1 MKRLVVMWAFVSLI
15 SRIAGTANMAEVT
28 TLAGRSV
35 ASDASTNDGSGTQA
49 RLYPNSLHTQQ
60 PAGGAEVVLFT
71 DRIDS
76 MVRRVDSTSGEVST
90 LGPALPA
97 SAGSQSAPTNIKID
111 AAGHTAFIVD
121 GGLHSIS
128 RMDLAAGSPYQAQ
141 KWVGAYSSTVGEDD
155 GLGTN
160 AGFNKI
166 LALDFSPDGSRL
178 IVLERKYPY
187 ATPED
192 GVWAKLRAVNV
203 TDGAVS
209 TIGVVKGVEG
219 FLRLPLQSPVG
230 MAVAPDGNSV
240 FITEGQGHRIVQA
253 NISESRKPL
262 QSICWTG
269 CRYQSTEDSFC
280 AAGCFITAT
289 LLAGSTTG
297 SSGHADGSGTSA
309 LFNLPVSLD
318 VSPDRLSLL
327 VGEGTMIRAV
337 TIASGTVST
346 LAGQS
351 SSGYTDG
358 AANMSAFDRVL
369 SAVFATRATKMYIA
383 EHAGRI
389 RVLDLLPPMPCP
401 AGLTGPGDGRC
412 TQCVAGTFK
421 AVTGSTPC
429 QPCQPGAYSATN
441 ASASCTLCVAGK
453 FSTGWGST
461 GCNMCPALTD
471 APAGS
476 ETLTKCT
483 CVAGYTGPDGGP
495 CQACAENTYK
505 ATSGS
510 ATCVSCSS
518 GSSSPAAS
526 AHISSCI
533 CNQGY
538 SGPTGGICEAC
549 AAGKFKESP
558 GSAVCSGC
566 SAGKFS
572 TGVAATSPSACL
584 TCPPKSSSP
593 PASASASSCACI
605 PGFSGVNGGQCA
617 ACAAGKFKA
626 DPGSAACSDCPAGT
640 FSTSVGAAG
649 PSICSLCRAPLSSTP
664 GSAYC
669 ECNAGYT
676 GPPEGPCV
684 ACASGRFKESLGS
697 APCAPCA
704 AGKYS
709 ALNAS
714 SACISC
720 AGGKFLARTG
730 AATADACEECA
741 GDSHSQPGSDT
752 ATACVCN
759 MGYTGPDG
767 GPCTACAVNTYK
779 DITGSASC
787 SACASDRRCPAASTS
802 ADDCSPFRWQGQCGL
817 DNQCTKAVT
826 LPGGAVYH
834 GGWVD
839 GAKHGVVS
847 VCNAGVSAQLACRC
861 GGMQAFVCVYVC
873 VNVCVCVCT
882 CMNFCLRALDDLFM
896 HS

>member
-476 ETLTKCT
+476 ETLTNCT
-483 CVAGYTGPDGGP
+483 CV
-495 CQACAENTYK
+495 
-505 ATSGS
+505 
-510 ATCVSCSS
+510 
-518 GSSSPAAS
+518 
-526 AHISSCI
+526 
-533 CNQGY
+533 
-538 SGPTGGICEAC
+538 
-549 AAGKFKESP
+549 
-558 GSAVCSGC
+558 
-566 SAGKFS
+566 
-572 TGVAATSPSACL
+572 
-584 TCPPKSSSP
+584 
-593 PASASASSCACI
+593 
-605 PGFSGVNGGQCA
+605 
-617 ACAAGKFKA
+617 
-626 DPGSAACSDCPAGT
+626 
-640 FSTSVGAAG
+640 
-649 PSICSLCRAPLSSTP
+649 
-664 GSAYC
+664 
-669 ECNAGYT
+669 AGYT

-861 GGMQAFVCVYVC
+861 GGMQAFVCVC
-873 VNVCVCVCT
+873 VCVCVYMSEFLSACT
-882 CMNFCLRALDDLFM
+882 
-896 HS
+896 